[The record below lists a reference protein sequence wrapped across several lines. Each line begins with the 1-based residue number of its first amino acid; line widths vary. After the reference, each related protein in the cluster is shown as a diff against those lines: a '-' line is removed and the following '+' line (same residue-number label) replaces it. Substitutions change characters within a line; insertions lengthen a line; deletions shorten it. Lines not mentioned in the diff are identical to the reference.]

1 MKKSLKLRAVVSPTP
16 AIIAAARAGE
26 RTLLLS
32 TWQIALPGDAVK
44 FNSVDAYGGES
55 PAGVKRHIFETAMFA
70 NQPQAI
76 KYFLVALDN
85 FALSKTDDAF
95 VACRD
100 PMCLDF
106 VSEENVAFDAHAPV
120 SIQHVNL
127 HAFAGTMEIDDRLLA
142 A

>member
-32 TWQIALPGDAVK
+32 TWQIALPGDAVE
-44 FNSVDAYGGES
+44 FNSVDAYGGE
-55 PAGVKRHIFETAMFA
+55 PRAGVKRHIFETAMFA
-70 NQPQAI
+70 NQPQAL
-76 KYFLVALDN
+76 KYFLVVLDN
-85 FALSKTDDAF
+85 FALPKTDDAF

-100 PMCLDF
+100 SMSLGF
-106 VSEENVAFDAHAPV
+106 ISEEDVAFDAHAPV
-120 SIQHVNL
+120 RIQHVNL
-127 HAFAGTMEIDDRLLA
+127 HAFAGTMKIDDRLFA

>member
-32 TWQIALPGDAVK
+32 TWQIALPGDAVE
-44 FNSVDAYGGES
+44 FNSVDAYGGEP
-55 PAGVKRHIFETAMFA
+55 PAGVKRHIVEAAMFA

-106 VSEENVAFDAHAPV
+106 VSEENVACER
-120 SIQHVNL
+120 Q
-127 HAFAGTMEIDDRLLA
+127 
-142 A
+142 

>member
-26 RTLLLS
+26 RTLLFT
-32 TWQIALPGDAVK
+32 TWQIALSGDTVK
-44 FNSVDAYGGES
+44 FNSVDAYSGES

-70 NQPQAI
+70 NQPQTL
-76 KYFLVALDN
+76 KYFLVALDS
-85 FALSKTDDAF
+85 FALPKTDDAF

-100 PMCLDF
+100 SMCLDF
-106 VSEENVAFDAHAPV
+106 VSEENITFDAHAPV
-120 SIQHVNL
+120 SIQQVNL
-127 HAFAGTMEIDDRLLA
+127 HAFAGTMEINDWFLA

>member
-26 RTLLLS
+26 RTLLLA
-32 TWQIALPGDAVK
+32 TWQIALSGDAVK

-85 FALSKTDDAF
+85 FALSQTDNAF

-100 PMCLDF
+100 SMSLGF
-106 VSEENVAFDAHAPV
+106 ISEEDVAFDAHAPV
-120 SIQHVNL
+120 NIQHVNL
-127 HAFAGTMEIDDRLLA
+127 HAFAGTMKIDDRLFTA
-142 A
+142 